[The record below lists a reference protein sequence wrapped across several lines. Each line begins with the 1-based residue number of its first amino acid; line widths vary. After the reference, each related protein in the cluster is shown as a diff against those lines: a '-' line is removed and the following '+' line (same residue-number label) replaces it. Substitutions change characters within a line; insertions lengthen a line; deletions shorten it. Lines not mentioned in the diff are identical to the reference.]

1 MRRCDNAMTAEA
13 APIVANQNW
22 GWGYVI
28 WWGIE
33 LHRSPDPGTNEHWL
47 QVQLSDLASRPGFE
61 LAQQIWIPVSAF
73 GPYSSVMCWY

>member
-22 GWGYVI
+22 GWRYVI

-33 LHRSPDPGTNEHWL
+33 LHRSPDPGTNEHCGCRFNYSTSL
-47 QVQLSDLASRPGFE
+47 PGLDLSLLSRYG
-61 LAQQIWIPVSAF
+61 SR
-73 GPYSSVMCWY
+73 